1 MCKCNT
7 AREVY
12 LKFYKLRE
20 DAIIP
25 NYKHVGDS
33 GFDLYIPENENTI
46 ILKPLERRVIKT
58 GLIAVFGPEY
68 ELQVRSKSGRALKN
82 GLIVL
87 NTPGTVEHNY
97 TGELG
102 VIVINLSNEVLEL
115 KAGEAIAQGVL
126 CPVVNLVNSDVTITE
141 TCVDPNSLIKVESDN
156 TRGTG
161 GFGSTGLNR

>member
-1 MCKCNT
+1 MCNCNT
-7 AREVY
+7 TREVS
-12 LKFYKLRE
+12 LKFYKLRD

-25 NYKHVGDS
+25 SYKHVGDS
-33 GFDLYIPENENTI
+33 GFDLYIPEIEDTI
-46 ILKPLERRVIKT
+46 ILKPFERRVIKT
-58 GLIAVFGPEY
+58 GLIAVFGPEF

-126 CPVVNLVNSDVTITE
+126 CPVVNQVNTNVVIRE
-141 TCVDPNSLIKVESDN
+141 TCVDPNSLIKVDSDN

-161 GFGSTGLNR
+161 GFGSTGLTK